1 MPILKNVK
9 FPEPQVWHNSR
20 LKNGE
25 EKQEENCIKFY
36 SRFWGTNYSIK
47 LTRRR
52 LKFPGK
58 KLQIK
63 TYKLLFRFISIKW
76 KLLNSFSICKIKKK
90 IFNLEI
96 FRIYNGDWFNK
107 SKHKLYLI
115 AYFAWELA
123 NEEIVQ
129 LSSQL
134 SHFLVANSNFASPA
148 VYE

>member
-90 IFNLEI
+90 SSIWKSSGSTTEI
-96 FRIYNGDWFNK
+96 GSIKANISFI
-107 SKHKLYLI
+107 LLLI
-115 AYFAWELA
+115 LHGNWG

-134 SHFLVANSNFASPA
+134 SHFLVANSNLASPA